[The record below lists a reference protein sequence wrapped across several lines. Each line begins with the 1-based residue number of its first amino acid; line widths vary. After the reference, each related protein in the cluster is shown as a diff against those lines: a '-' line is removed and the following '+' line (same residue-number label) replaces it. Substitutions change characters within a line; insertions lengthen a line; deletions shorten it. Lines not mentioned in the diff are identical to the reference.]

1 MKYNFKEIGLRI
13 RAERKAAGFK
23 SQDDLIDCL
32 RNKYGYSISRNTLSA
47 IEKGKTNHYD
57 VELLADLCE
66 LFNCEMGYL
75 LCEYECK
82 TGRNTDISAATG
94 LSEEA
99 IEKLSAYKNSNVF
112 FSKALTNK
120 QFYRIL
126 CTINSYLYRRSLEAF
141 YGKSSITYEEAAAS
155 LYDAN
160 RFFSAMI
167 EEIGNDAAA
176 ETSESSHLLDCTPEE
191 RTFFTTMQTA
201 RGYSLLTHE
210 QTIELIE
217 RSKRDGCYNSI
228 FKELIKISEK
238 YKDRFAISQT
248 FP

>member
-13 RAERKAAGFK
+13 RTERKAAGFK

-99 IEKLSAYKNSNVF
+99 IEKLSTHKRNGNF
-112 FSKALTNK
+112 FSQILTNK
-120 QFYRIL
+120 QFHKVLR
-126 CTINSYLYRRSLEAF
+126 TINSYLYRRSLEAF
-141 YGKSSITYEEAAAS
+141 YGKSSITYEESAAS
-155 LYDAN
+155 LYDAT

-176 ETSESSHLLDCTPEE
+176 ETNESNYLLNCSPEE

-201 RGYSLLTHE
+201 HGYSLLSHE
-210 QTIELIE
+210 RVVELIE
-217 RSKRDGCYNSI
+217 RSKRDGCYDPY
-228 FKELIKISEK
+228 FTELVKISGK
-238 YKDRFAISQT
+238 YIDR
-248 FP
+248 